1 MVASASA
8 VLMLL
13 VETVSTV
20 LPPLSFSVQLAAD
33 VRIKNITIVKYLT
46 QTFYFSVISVFL
58 FSCQLVIVTP
68 EGQSVRFVMKQ
79 QVSVSVSLEP
89 QVASVPTV
97 CQVFGASL
105 IVDHANV
112 MSTVSTAILR
122 RESARD
128 VETSPWVTTVNG
140 TGSFMLEEKG
150 QKGGI
155 KIRMCKIKIF

>member
-33 VRIKNITIVKYLT
+33 
-46 QTFYFSVISVFL
+46 
-58 FSCQLVIVTP
+58 LVIVTP